1 MKIEENI
8 SLARFTTLEV
18 GGPARY
24 YCCVESE
31 DELMEAV
38 QFSRDRKLPL
48 FVLGGGSNLVIAD
61 SGFGGLVIHIAIHGT
76 LLEWSADGSPKVVC
90 RVPAGVDWN
99 DFVQRTCAA
108 GYVGVESLAGIPGTV
123 GGSPVQ
129 NIGAYGQEVA
139 QTIQTVRAF
148 DLRKFEFVEL
158 TAAQCEFAYR
168 HSIFNTSE
176 RGRYIVTRVDF
187 ALDTMAKVT
196 LNYAELQQHF
206 ADKSVPSPMEVYEA
220 VRTIRAR
227 KGMLIDAENPSA
239 DSRSAG
245 SFFKNPVVSARVLK
259 DILETLPPDE
269 GTVPHW
275 PTEDGRVKLAAAWL
289 IEHSGFK
296 KGYALGRVGI
306 SSKHTLALVNR
317 TGDASC
323 EELLRLRDLI
333 VLTVEQRFGV
343 TLAMEP
349 VLLGF
354 NP

>member
-1 MKIEENI
+1 MKIEENV
-8 SLARFTTLEV
+8 SLAQFTTLKI
-18 GGPARY
+18 GGAARY
-24 YCCVESE
+24 FCRVQSE
-31 DELMEAV
+31 DDLLEAV
-38 QFSRDRKLPL
+38 RFARERELPL
-48 FVLGGGSNLVIAD
+48 LVLGGGSNLVVRD
-61 SGFGGLVIHIAIHGT
+61 SGFPGLVVRIEIDGAIQD
-76 LLEWSADGSPKVVC
+76 SSVDGSPKVVC

-99 DFVQRTCAA
+99 EFVQRTCVA

-129 NIGAYGQEVA
+129 NIGAYGQEVS
-139 QTIQTVRAF
+139 QTIQAVRTF
-148 DLRKFEFVEL
+148 DLRASEFVEL

-168 HSIFNTSE
+168 HSIFNTTE
-176 RGRYIVTRVDF
+176 RGRYVVTRVDF
-187 ALDTMAKVT
+187 EFDTTAKVK
-196 LNYAELQQHF
+196 LNYAELQQYF
-206 ADKSVPSPMEVYEA
+206 ADRPEPSPLEVYAA
-220 VRTIRAR
+220 VRTIRNR
-227 KGMLIDAENPSA
+227 KGMLIDTESLDA

-245 SFFKNPVVSARVLK
+245 SFFKNPVVSARVFR

-269 GTVPHW
+269 GSVPHW

-296 KGYALGRVGI
+296 RGYALGRVGI

-343 TLAMEP
+343 TLVMEP
-349 VLLGF
+349 VMLG
-354 NP
+354 